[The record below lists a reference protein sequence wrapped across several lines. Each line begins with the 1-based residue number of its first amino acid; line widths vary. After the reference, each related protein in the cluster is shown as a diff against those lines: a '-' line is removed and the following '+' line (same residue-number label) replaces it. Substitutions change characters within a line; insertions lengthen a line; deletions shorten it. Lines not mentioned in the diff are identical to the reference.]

1 MGRSRGAPSTRRQ
14 PSWDRVDG
22 SMGTALS
29 SPARPT
35 SSSDSSPSEWPILS
49 TCRTRCPSLDA
60 RGRDPGSRVPGL
72 LSRVP
77 RLLPRGNPAN
87 GRSGAARRSGRWGSA
102 PRARRTFASSFT
114 TSCGAR
120 GPAGFG
126 SCGRASGSGAGVLC
140 RAGYLARARPRGVS
154 AADHS
159 GGVDD
164 LLHISL
170 ERVQAP
176 GAILGD
182 PQLMGRDEAVNIG
195 RRQITWG
202 GVSAPSP
209 GYRGA
214 PGGSELADEALS
226 DAQRRVAHPLQ
237 G

>member
-1 MGRSRGAPSTRRQ
+1 
-14 PSWDRVDG
+14 
-22 SMGTALS
+22 MGTALS

-140 RAGYLARARPRGVS
+140 RAGYLARARPRGVR

-164 LLHISL
+164 PTHFT
-170 ERVQAP
+170 
-176 GAILGD
+176 GACAGSRSD
-182 PQLMGRDEAVNIG
+182 T
-195 RRQITWG
+195 RRS
-202 GVSAPSP
+202 SAH
-209 GYRGA
+209 GA
-214 PGGSELADEALS
+214 RRSGQHWPTPDYVVRSFGALS
-226 DAQRRVAHPLQ
+226 GIPRRARGVRT